1 MPAPHLWFTALVL
14 TCALAATAS
23 GQSSKSKTAKTRSA
37 SGATQ
42 NDVKELRDL
51 VSAQQRQLEAQG
63 QQMEQL
69 KAQLQQ
75 LLDATQ
81 QANAAAGGQ
90 RSAEQAQSTATQASA
105 EAPRLA
111 DQASANAVQTETL
124 LALVKSTTD
133 ESRRLSA
140 LSDLLGRFRF
150 NGDIRVRGESFF
162 QDYSGFRDRTRARV
176 RVRFGLEG
184 KLNEDFTAGF
194 ALATGSLGDPTT
206 TNETFTNFFDRKTI
220 GLDKG
225 YITYNPLAHPWI
237 SATGGKFAYQW
248 QRTAVTGDPDLNP
261 EGFDVKLS
269 FDTHT
274 PVVKNVTVQAINYL
288 FSEVTSGT
296 DSYALGGQAQTRLQI
311 GRWTATPSFLA
322 VKWNNPSAILLAS
335 AFAVQSTNTGNSK
348 IGPFVPG
355 EGPGCASGSAG
366 SAPLPA
372 VPPCAFAPNGMTN
385 AVILGPDGKTP
396 RFLSGFFYTD
406 FILNNQIKTSL
417 ERWPVNLVLEF
428 EDNLD
433 GAAHPIDPNGKALRQ
448 FGSQNKAYEAD
459 ISLGQLKNRN
469 DLQFGYVWYR
479 QEQDAVLSAFAES
492 DQRAPTNVLQ
502 NRVYALWKL
511 RANTVAS
518 FTWWHGRTLNS
529 NLENSAALIQKTV
542 TKAGQVE
549 PYLNRFQFDLIYTF

>member
-14 TCALAATAS
+14 TCAMAATAS
-23 GQSSKSKTAKTRSA
+23 GQLSKSETAKTRST

-42 NDVKELRDL
+42 NDVKELRVL

-81 QANAAAGGQ
+81 QANAAAQRGQ
-90 RSAEQAQSTATQASA
+90 SSAEQAQSTAAQAQQSA
-105 EAPRLA
+105 EAPRGA

-133 ESRRLSA
+133 ESRRLSS
-140 LSDLLGRFRF
+140 LSDLVSRFRF

-162 QDYSGFRDRTRARV
+162 QDYSGCQERNRARV

-194 ALATGSLGDPTT
+194 ALAAGSLGDPTT

-261 EGFDVKLS
+261 EGLDVKLS
-269 FDTHT
+269 FDTHNSL
-274 PVVKNVTVQAINYL
+274 VKNVTIQAISYL
-288 FSEVTSGT
+288 FSEVTAGT

-311 GRWTATPSFLA
+311 GPWTAAPSFLA
-322 VKWNNPSAILLAS
+322 VKWNNPSAILQAS
-335 AFAVQSTNTGNSK
+335 AFAVQS
-348 IGPFVPG
+348 IQ
-355 EGPGCASGSAG
+355 
-366 SAPLPA
+366 
-372 VPPCAFAPNGMTN
+372 
-385 AVILGPDGKTP
+385 
-396 RFLSGFFYTD
+396 Y
-406 FILNNQIKTSL
+406 
-417 ERWPVNLVLEF
+417 W
-428 EDNLD
+428 
-433 GAAHPIDPNGKALRQ
+433 
-448 FGSQNKAYEAD
+448 
-459 ISLGQLKNRN
+459 QLK
-469 DLQFGYVWYR
+469 D
-479 QEQDAVLSAFAES
+479 
-492 DQRAPTNVLQ
+492 RAI
-502 NRVYALWKL
+502 
-511 RANTVAS
+511 
-518 FTWWHGRTLNS
+518 RT
-529 NLENSAALIQKTV
+529 
-542 TKAGQVE
+542 G
-549 PYLNRFQFDLIYTF
+549 